1 MKKLLITLFVL
12 TSLCHSSVGQSE
24 NKARFFIGNTKGFIE
39 NHVKAS
45 NGNLSY
51 GVSDEGHPY
60 IMDEDWD
67 GVSAWYLD
75 DNSICFAFYNVI
87 KSDKGKKALFDL
99 KLVLAK
105 RAEKI
110 NNNTYLDDGLYFTF
124 SNPDTRSIALLVSN
138 KGN

>member
-1 MKKLLITLFVL
+1 MKKLLITLFIL
-12 TSLCHSSVGQSE
+12 TSFHHLSVGQRE
-24 NKARFFIGNTKGFIE
+24 TKARFFIGNTKGFIE

-67 GVSAWYLD
+67 GVTAWYLD
-75 DNSICFAFYNVI
+75 ENSICFGFYNVV
-87 KSDKGKKALFDL
+87 KSNEGKKALFDL

-110 NNNTYLDDGLYFTF
+110 NSNTYLDDKLYFTF
-124 SNPDTRSIALLVSN
+124 SNPDTGTMALLVSN
-138 KGN
+138 KGK